1 MIGEAPHTRRAM
13 VGEAAMLQLLLHLP
27 ALAANYHR
35 ECRLA
40 RRFLR
45 TWPANS
51 WISYVKPISFPP
63 HHYQHHGQ
71 TKEDILINQPLTIEK
86 NSSCFYKQPQ
96 VLGYHGNNQRA
107 PSERHSDDITVDNL
121 QAGWTLDQYAL
132 RDNYTQRLGIRFPGE
147 CINVR
152 TQIRYSA
159 IAACFDSLKFQ
170 HIIMGHK
177 RSCGLEAELE
187 SLSNTADSVPS
198 DCRVITLQN
207 VN

>member
-96 VLGYHGNNQRA
+96 VLGYHGNDQRA

-147 CINVR
+147 CINVLR
-152 TQIRYSA
+152 SGTPRSLHALILSSFNTSLWDTNALVGWRLSWRVCQIQQILFRL
-159 IAACFDSLKFQ
+159 IV
-170 HIIMGHK
+170 G
-177 RSCGLEAELE
+177 
-187 SLSNTADSVPS
+187 
-198 DCRVITLQN
+198 
-207 VN
+207 